1 MAERDF
7 TVSIPVDA
15 AGNNI
20 MGALLVVWTGLTGTD
35 TGKAYVCPHRAEK
48 SVQVTGTYATATV
61 NIQGTNQQCYD
72 SAGTALSPTWGN
84 LSDIEGAV
92 VAISSGNVPLQL
104 QENTLGVR
112 PSLSGGGGGD
122 SLTVS
127 MLISSP
133 ARL

>member
-7 TVSIPVDA
+7 TVSIPMDS

-35 TGKAYVCPHRAEK
+35 TGKPYVCPHRAEK
-48 SVQVTGTYATATV
+48 SVQVKGTFDSASVA
-61 NIQGTNQQCYD
+61 IQGTNDQCYD
-72 SAGTALSPTWGN
+72 SAGTALSPTWGA
-84 LSDIEGAV
+84 LSDIEGATI
-92 VAISSGNVPLQL
+92 AITSGNVPLQL

-112 PSLSGGGGGD
+112 PSLSAGGASS